1 MKKIKI
7 KITRRPRV
15 KIYWANEQ
23 DKYDAGRKMK
33 VLIEKAVR
41 GTLECEAF
49 ERDVIVSVTFTD
61 NEGIRE
67 KNREFRDID
76 RATDVLSFPMY
87 DMANGDMPEEGM
99 DCELGD
105 IVLSLERAAEQAEE
119 FSHSYARECAFLT
132 VHSMLHLLGY
142 DHVNSEE
149 EDEEMR
155 AHQRVIMTHIGLER

>member
-15 KIYWANEQ
+15 KIYWADEQ

-33 VLIEKAVR
+33 ALIEKAIR
-41 GTLECEAF
+41 GTLECENF
-49 ERDVIVSVTFTD
+49 DRDVIVSVTFTD

-105 IVLSLERAAEQAEE
+105 IVLSLERAAEQAVE
-119 FSHSYARECAFLT
+119 FGHSYERECAFLT